1 MPTPLKVV
9 TSKVKDS
16 DILKANMSGIR
27 DQRNIEA
34 LRKRLYE
41 RTIAPEQSERHSLSE
56 IPVDVSRGWNGVKP
70 LPTIPSPVSANVTSA
85 AIVSEEEIETDEVL
99 PKKKRPYRMI
109 IVLASIGF
117 FIVAALVSSTY
128 LFFGNNQISG
138 KNISLSI
145 NAPFSVTAG
154 EKLPLQVSVSN
165 QNTIQIE
172 SATLILNYPAGTKS
186 DDEQAR
192 DIYENRIPIDVLA
205 AGEAINIPVS
215 VVLYGEE
222 NEEKEIKAAIEY
234 RVEGSNGTFF
244 KDAESVKVKI
254 NSSPLVMR
262 VNSIEKVSSGQEVEI
277 KLTIQSNASVS
288 QKNILVSAAYPNSFS
303 FLKSDPEPSYG
314 KNEWLIDEIKPESSK
329 VITLRGRVSG
339 LADEMSEL
347 QFSAGAPKSDN
358 QFIMGS
364 VLTKAKTSYTIEKP
378 FISVVVNINNDTDN
392 SVVIDSEKEA
402 YVNVIVTNTLK
413 EAIYDMRV
421 EIAPKGNL
429 IRDNLLSIS
438 GGLYDSN
445 SKTINYEVSGMS
457 SLAKVLP
464 GETREFS
471 FVVRPDAKQSTGSFN
486 ISTNVF
492 ARRVSEGNAVE
503 ELVGTALAEAKFSS
517 NISLGAQVGYN
528 DGIFSDSGPV
538 PPVAGKATTYTVT
551 FVAEANANDVSNTVL
566 TATLPQYIEWLNK
579 YDGEGVVEYNPTSK
593 QLRWSIGNLDAKTKK
608 QLQIQVSLLPSVTQV
623 GRTIDIIN
631 MQELRAT
638 DRFTG
643 AELQTQHNSL
653 ISELSEEAG
662 FPRRNGEVQP
672 AQ

>member
-1 MPTPLKVV
+1 MPLILV
-9 TSKVKDS
+9 TSKGVDNA
-16 DILKANMSGIR
+16 ILEANMSGIR
-27 DQRNIEA
+27 DQKNIEA

-41 RTIAPEQSERHSLSE
+41 RTAVPEQSERHSLSE
-56 IPVDVSRGWNGVKP
+56 VQVDVSRGWGGVKP
-70 LPTIPSPVSANVTSA
+70 LPTISSTVQA
-85 AIVSEEEIETDEVL
+85 ASSISTGVPEAEAENEVEENM
-99 PKKKRPYRMI
+99 PKKKRSYRMI

-117 FIVAALVSSTY
+117 FIIAALVSSTY

-154 EKLPLQVSVSN
+154 EKLPIQISVSN
-165 QNTIQIE
+165 QNTIKIE
-172 SATLILNYPAGTKS
+172 SATLIINYPAGTKS
-186 DDEQAR
+186 DDGEAR
-192 DIYENRIPIDVLA
+192 DLYENRIPIDILA

-244 KDAESVKVKI
+244 KDAEPSKVKI

-277 KLTIQSNASVS
+277 KLTIQSNASIS
-288 QKNILVSAAYPNSFS
+288 QKNILVSATYPNSFS

-314 KNEWLIDEIKPESSK
+314 KNEWLIDEIKPESSM

-339 LADEMSEL
+339 LADEVSEL

-378 FISVVVNINNDTDN
+378 FIGVVVDINNDTDN
-392 SVVIDSEKEA
+392 SVVIDPGKEA
-402 YVNVIVTNTLK
+402 NVRVIVTNTLK
-413 EAIYDMRV
+413 ETIYDMRV

-438 GGLYDSN
+438 DGLYDSN
-445 SKTINYEVSGMS
+445 SKTIQYEASGMS

-464 GETREFS
+464 GEKREFS
-471 FVVRPDAKQSTGSFN
+471 FIVRSDANQSTGSFD

-503 ELVGTALAEAKFSS
+503 ELVGTALAEAKYSS
-517 NISLGAQVGYN
+517 NISLGAQVGHD
-528 DGIFSDSGPV
+528 DGIFEDNGPV
-538 PPVAGKATTYTVT
+538 PPVAGKKTTYTVT
-551 FVAEANANDVSNTVL
+551 FVAEASANDISNTVL

-579 YDGEGVVEYNPTSK
+579 YDGEGVIEYNPTSK
-593 QLRWSIGNLDAKTKK
+593 QLRWNIGNLDAKTKK

-631 MQELRAT
+631 MQELRAI

-643 AELQTQHNSL
+643 AELQTQHDPL
-653 ISELSEEAG
+653 ISELSAEAG
-662 FPRRNGEVQP
+662 FSRGNGEVQP
-672 AQ
+672 AE